1 MTFSPILTRK
11 PAIARVLLLIFAFCA
26 WSLTAPAN
34 IALAL
39 LAALFL
45 TEVPGHWRQLRREP
59 ALLLLVGVLAVTSAL
74 ALRAAWLFPDTAADQ
89 WRAISAWVTPLLF
102 IIPAW
107 WLRRDPDQVWPL
119 LGAAFLGLVFGVLHK
134 TDWSLTQLVLAGMRY
149 HFGYAALGLAFIAS
163 VMLVGLSLF
172 RARITGMRIGG
183 RARPLLGW
191 ALWGLGLA
199 FLLVV
204 LVVTQSRGAAVGLA
218 VVGVSYAL
226 LRWRNPGRQDGR
238 APWQARLALVSSAL
252 LFVAL
257 AGTLLWSTRD
267 RQLADLRE
275 LTLGS
280 QGELSYN
287 EAASV
292 AIRLNLA
299 QVGLQAFRAR
309 PLLGFGPGTSTTEF
323 LIPKRILAVS
333 DYQRAH
339 APAASHLHSAAIE
352 TLARFGLVG
361 ALIAAALLA
370 VLGRAYRT
378 LWSDPR
384 AAPDLR
390 AFLTLGAVMLLLYCL
405 YDFRLMNLDL
415 RFFFILFLGILY
427 SFQLRPG
434 GAGPRSGGS

>member
-59 ALLLLVGVLAVTSAL
+59 ALLLVLGVLAVTSAL

-102 IIPAW
+102 VIPAW